1 MLNSKEQIANEI
13 IILSKVNIFDNTRKR
28 EYVEARALLCYI
40 LRKHKKM
47 TYREITEFFCENN
60 KSINHATIIHYI
72 KNFESYIKF
81 NRKLNQMMNI
91 IVMNMNETDY
101 RSRRDFI
108 KLKADVLNKSSIDS
122 VLELIHK
129 LHNKEIKQKVKGY
142 EEQIQELVEKGIS

>member
-28 EYVEARALLCYI
+28 AYVESRALLSYI
-40 LRKHKKM
+40 LRKYKKM
-47 TYREITEFFCENN
+47 KYREIVRFFNENN

-81 NRKLNQMMNI
+81 NRKLNQMMNT
-91 IVMNMNETDY
+91 IVMNMDETDY

-108 KLKADVLNKSSIDS
+108 KLKADILNKSSVDS
-122 VLELIHK
+122 ILQLIHK
-129 LHNKEIKQKVKGY
+129 LHNKEIKEKLQRY

>member
-13 IILSKVNIFDNTRKR
+13 IMLSKLNIFDNTRKR

-60 KSINHATIIHYI
+60 KPINHATIIHYI

-81 NRKLNQMMNI
+81 NRKLNQMMNT
-91 IVMNMNETDY
+91 IVMNMDEKDY

-108 KLKADVLNKSSIDS
+108 KLKADILNKSSVDS

-129 LHNKEIKQKVKGY
+129 LHNKEIKQKLQRY

>member
-28 EYVEARALLCYI
+28 VYVEARALLSYI

-47 TYREITEFFCENN
+47 TYREIVQFFYENN

-81 NRKLNQMMNI
+81 NRKLNQMLNTI
-91 IVMNMNETDY
+91 IMNMDETDY

-108 KLKADVLNKSSIDS
+108 KLKADVLNKSSVDS
-122 VLELIHK
+122 VLELINK
-129 LHNKEIKQKVKGY
+129 LHKKEIKQKLQRY

>member
-13 IILSKVNIFDNTRKR
+13 IMLSKVNIFDNTRR
-28 EYVEARALLCYI
+28 RAYVEARALLSYI
-40 LRKHKKM
+40 LRKYKKM
-47 TYREITEFFCENN
+47 KYREIVQFFRENN

-81 NRKLNQMMNI
+81 NRKLNQMMNT
-91 IVMNMNETDY
+91 IVMNMDEKDY

-108 KLKADVLNKSSIDS
+108 KLKADILNKSSVDS

-129 LHNKEIKQKVKGY
+129 LHNKEIKQKLQRY

>member
-13 IILSKVNIFDNTRKR
+13 IMLSKLNIFDNTRKR

-60 KSINHATIIHYI
+60 KPINHATIIHYI

-81 NRKLNQMMNI
+81 NRKLNQMMNTV
-91 IVMNMNETDY
+91 VMNMNETDY

-129 LHNKEIKQKVKGY
+129 LHNKEIKQKLQRY

>member
-28 EYVEARALLCYI
+28 AYVEARALLSYI
-40 LRKHKKM
+40 LRKYKKM
-47 TYREITEFFCENN
+47 KYMEIVRFFHKNN

-81 NRKLNQMMNI
+81 NRKLNQMMNTI
-91 IVMNMNETDY
+91 IMNMDEKDY

-108 KLKADVLNKSSIDS
+108 KLKADILNKSSVDS

-129 LHNKEIKQKVKGY
+129 LHNKEIKEKLQRY

>member
-13 IILSKVNIFDNTRKR
+13 IMLSKVNIFDNTRR
-28 EYVEARALLCYI
+28 RAYVEARALLSYI
-40 LRKHKKM
+40 LRKYKKM
-47 TYREITEFFCENN
+47 KYREIVQFFRENN

-81 NRKLNQMMNI
+81 NHKLNQMLNT

>member
-13 IILSKVNIFDNTRKR
+13 IMLSKVNIFDNTRR
-28 EYVEARALLCYI
+28 RAYVEARALLCYI

-81 NRKLNQMMNI
+81 NRKLNQMMNT
-91 IVMNMNETDY
+91 IVMNMDEKDY

>member
-13 IILSKVNIFDNTRKR
+13 IMLSKVNIFDNTRR
-28 EYVEARALLCYI
+28 RAYVEARALLSYI
-40 LRKHKKM
+40 LRKYKKM
-47 TYREITEFFCENN
+47 KYREIVQFFRENN

-81 NRKLNQMMNI
+81 NRKLNQMMNT
-91 IVMNMNETDY
+91 IVMNMDEKDY

-108 KLKADVLNKSSIDS
+108 KLKADILNKSSVDS

>member
-1 MLNSKEQIANEI
+1 MK
-13 IILSKVNIFDNTRKR
+13 
-28 EYVEARALLCYI
+28 
-40 LRKHKKM
+40 
-47 TYREITEFFCENN
+47 
-60 KSINHATIIHYI
+60 
-72 KNFESYIKF
+72 
-81 NRKLNQMMNI
+81 
-91 IVMNMNETDY
+91 TDY

>member
-13 IILSKVNIFDNTRKR
+13 IMLSKVNVFDNTRKR

-60 KSINHATIIHYI
+60 KSINHTTIIHYI

-81 NRKLNQMMNI
+81 NRKLNQMMNTI
-91 IVMNMNETDY
+91 IMNMNETDY